1 MFKNGGNFVICEHLL
16 CHLPR
21 EHRKYVKAIL
31 EEHREGRRGMLKHIN
46 QNKNLWRIFGEH
58 VENAERERSWNVEFV
73 AY

>member
-1 MFKNGGNFVICEHLL
+1 
-16 CHLPR
+16 
-21 EHRKYVKAIL
+21 
-31 EEHREGRRGMLKHIN
+31 MLKHIN